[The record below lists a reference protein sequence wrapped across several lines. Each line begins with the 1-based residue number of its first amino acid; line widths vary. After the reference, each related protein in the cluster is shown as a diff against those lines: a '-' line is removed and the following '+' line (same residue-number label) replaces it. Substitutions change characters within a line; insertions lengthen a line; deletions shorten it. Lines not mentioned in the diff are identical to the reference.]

1 MDIRNLKCG
10 DIVAFTY
17 FAHDKRK
24 APDGTPLV
32 VLPFFDAVG
41 IVDRIYNS
49 TYPPKTWFHCISF
62 DAHKQFKV
70 NVKDAHIGNLRM
82 AKKNERQALLESI
95 ERHGYEWDAE
105 NNVLSEKP
113 FWQPQIGEKYY
124 FIDSDG
130 TVKETV
136 FQDLPLDKGRI
147 GIGNYFEYENVAKC
161 TKTTLLDRL
170 HEIKRYYHLL
180 FQLY

>member
-1 MDIRNLKCG
+1 MDIMNLKCG

-32 VLPFFDAVG
+32 ILPFFDAVG
-41 IVDRIYNS
+41 IVDRIYKA
-49 TYPPKTWFHCISF
+49 PIHKTWFHCISF
-62 DAHKQFKV
+62 DGHKQFKV

-82 AKKNERQALLESI
+82 ANKNERQALLESI
-95 ERHGYEWDAE
+95 ERHGYEWYTE
-105 NNVLSEKP
+105 NNMLSEKP
-113 FWQPQIGEKYY
+113 FWQPQVGEKYY

-136 FQDLPLDKGRI
+136 FQDLPFDKGRI
-147 GIGNYFEYENVAKC
+147 GVGNCFEYENVAKC
-161 TKTTLLDRL
+161 TRTTLLDRL
-170 HEIKRYYHLL
+170 YEIKRYYYSL